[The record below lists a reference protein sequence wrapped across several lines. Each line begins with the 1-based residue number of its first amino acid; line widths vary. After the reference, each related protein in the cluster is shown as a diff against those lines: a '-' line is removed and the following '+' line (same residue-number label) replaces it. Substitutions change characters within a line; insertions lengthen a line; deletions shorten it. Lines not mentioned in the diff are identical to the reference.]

1 MSVIIAAGPAIAGQ
15 AVLGQ
20 SVRQGSVSRD
30 LITRR
35 GGHADIEVDG
45 GVDASNAGRL
55 VAAGASILVAGA
67 AVFHAADCA
76 AAIKG
81 LRRAAEGA

>member
-1 MSVIIAAGPAIAGQ
+1 MANAARSQRIPYQEVTIDEGK
-15 AVLGQ
+15 L
-20 SVRQGSVSRD
+20 RRD